1 MKRAQI
7 AASAATPSACS
18 SGAEDGNQDASCP
31 SLTAADGLHGPGNRG
46 RVLTVFGA
54 KGGIG
59 KSMIATNLAA
69 VLAENSEK
77 SVLLI
82 DLDTRFGGF
91 AVLLGIDPTSS
102 IADVAR
108 GARPVNGSIFRRALV
123 RHPSG
128 VQVLPAP
135 RDPREWK
142 VIDGPIVEAIVDHAA
157 QSFDYVI
164 LDAPGTYNEIVE
176 ASLTVADQVL
186 AVSSRGIASLKDTA
200 QFFDMVD
207 AKRRVWDRVSL
218 TINDVHP
225 ADDVSESEIRRAIGH
240 EVSWQIPYEAGLA
253 KAKEQ
258 GQPLVRL
265 SPETDAARVL
275 RSMAVA
281 IAGEDAGVPRKL
293 SRWSRYR
300 QRLLGS

>member
-1 MKRAQI
+1 
-7 AASAATPSACS
+7 
-18 SGAEDGNQDASCP
+18 
-31 SLTAADGLHGPGNRG
+31 
-46 RVLTVFGA
+46 
-54 KGGIG
+54 
-59 KSMIATNLAA
+59 
-69 VLAENSEK
+69 
-77 SVLLI
+77 
-82 DLDTRFGGF
+82 
-91 AVLLGIDPTSS
+91 
-102 IADVAR
+102 
-108 GARPVNGSIFRRALV
+108 
-123 RHPSG
+123 
-128 VQVLPAP
+128 
-135 RDPREWK
+135 
-142 VIDGPIVEAIVDHAA
+142 
-157 QSFDYVI
+157 VI